1 MSVTSIG
8 PSRQNAIIDV
18 LAVVGVSG
26 GYVILEALQVP
37 KRWSFVAVGVV
48 LAVYAIYLIRRR
60 TESWRALGFRTD
72 NLRDGLLPV
81 GIMTVVAAGGLI
93 GVAALR
99 GAEVRLSDVLVLL
112 ALYPAWALVQQLAFQ
127 GLLHRRLMM
136 LVRAPALQ
144 VLITAVSFA
153 CVHFGNAVL
162 MAVTFLGGIAWSLL
176 YRRWPNLWL
185 LAGSHTVLAAL
196 VYPLVLADAPLSRV

>member
-144 VLITAVSFA
+144 VLITAVAFA

>member
-1 MSVTSIG
+1 MS
-8 PSRQNAIIDV
+8 SRQNAIIDV
-18 LAVVGVSG
+18 LAVVGVSV

-37 KRWSFVAVGVV
+37 KRWSFVAIGVV

-72 NLRDGLLPV
+72 NLREGLLPV
-81 GIMTVVAAGGLI
+81 GIVTLVAAAGLI

-112 ALYPAWALVQQLAFQ
+112 ALYPVWALVQQLAFQ
-127 GLLHRRLMM
+127 GLLHQRLTT
-136 LVRAPALQ
+136 LVRAPLLQ
-144 VLITAVSFA
+144 VLITAAAFA
-153 CVHFGNAVL
+153 CVHFGNRVL
-162 MAVTFLGGIAWSLL
+162 MGLTFLGGIAWSVL